1 MFFAGLG
8 GTAGARASR
17 NPLAAAASS
26 QSAPGK
32 FADHG
37 HTLFVAQRHSRS
49 RSRSRRALRI
59 SGTCTASRVSSTLA
73 LA

>member
-17 NPLAAAASS
+17 NPLAAAASG

-37 HTLFVAQRHSRS
+37 HTLFVAQRHSR
-49 RSRSRRALRI
+49 RALRI
-59 SGTCTASRVSSTLA
+59 SGNCTASRVSSTLA